1 MSARDVI
8 ASRVYAFG
16 EDRRYASADAI
27 LKALHAAGYRIL
39 APGQIDDWTKERC
52 AEVADQ
58 SAVVQHLM
66 RALAKAEEGAGTL
79 PAKESV
85 KLRPNDWHALAYAIR
100 SLGGG
105 E

>member
-58 SAVVQHLM
+58 SAVVQHLSCASTSP
-66 RALAKAEEGAGTL
+66 RRRRRKSAWKSFSPT
-79 PAKESV
+79 
-85 KLRPNDWHALAYAIR
+85 WAIPIR
-100 SLGGG
+100 C
-105 E
+105 